1 MNGDIAMG
9 MRRAAAGLMLGCL
22 VLVGPWADAQTSLIP
37 PGHVKVRV
45 QFRQEGRRTQRG
57 IEVKGRRRGGTV
69 IQVGPKGVTGSARV
83 QVQESQRTTR
93 RSVESFLLVQDG
105 GEASLT
111 VVEQVPEVVWFQQ
124 YARRHSHITQAVV
137 FRQVGTFLAVRPTI
151 LPDKRIRVKITPQIS
166 YRSDQ
171 GDGTIALVEASTE
184 VVVQPG
190 QPITIGGTDGRG
202 EVIRQFLLGYERV
215 NRANQ
220 VRIVLTA
227 ESP

>member
-1 MNGDIAMG
+1 MNHDIAIG
-9 MRRAAAGLMLGCL
+9 MRRAAAGLMLSWL

-37 PGHVKVRV
+37 PGHVKVTV
-45 QFRQEGRRTQRG
+45 EFRQEGRRTQRG

-69 IQVGPKGVTGSARV
+69 IQVDPKGVTGSARV